1 METHL
6 SDMVAKIMIEI
17 LDCRQL
23 QLLGSSLLLE
33 TQCELSSDSKL
44 LALHFD
50 RGDLL
55 GLFLDGH

>member
-6 SDMVAKIMIEI
+6 SDMVAKIMIEV

-33 TQCELSSDSKL
+33 TQCELSPDPKL
-44 LALHFD
+44 LAVHFD
-50 RGDLL
+50 CGDLL